1 MVRGLWCK
9 KLIFYGNVVFFFVF
23 EAKNVKMMK
32 FGKNIP
38 LWLGEWGC
46 AATLF
51 TTSPLIRRGG
61 LLKKGN

>member
-1 MVRGLWCK
+1 MVQKVDFLWKC
-9 KLIFYGNVVFFFVF
+9 GVFFVF

>member
-9 KLIFYGNVVFFFVF
+9 KLIFYGNVVFCF

-38 LWLGEWGC
+38 LWLGEWGV
-46 AATLF
+46 F
-51 TTSPLIRRGG
+51 E
-61 LLKKGN
+61 LKAVKNGVVNQHLEKVKI

>member
-38 LWLGEWGC
+38 LWLGEWGV
-46 AATLF
+46 F
-51 TTSPLIRRGG
+51 E
-61 LLKKGN
+61 LKAVKNGVVNQHLEKVKI